1 MNFKPNSLPTNILPT
16 YINIIE
22 GIIFYKNQKTKQ
34 KIKDYIFIK
43 KVSKDIIEIWEKAS
57 IENVGYKNACV
68 KIKKLWEHYIRVNKD
83 TKNKKRNNLLYLKC
97 NKLMD
102 ISKNTE
108 NLSKED
114 YNFLIDQQNERK
126 MMIGNLTW
134 SKGGMLLSKY
144 IILNI
149 KN

>member
-1 MNFKPNSLPTNILPT
+1 MNFKPNALPTNILPT

-57 IENVGYKNACV
+57 IENVGYKNSCV

-97 NKLMD
+97 NKLLD

>member
-1 MNFKPNSLPTNILPT
+1 MNFKPNALPTNILPT

-43 KVSKDIIEIWEKAS
+43 KVSKDIIEMWEKAS
-57 IENVGYKNACV
+57 IENVGYKSSCM

-83 TKNKKRNNLLYLKC
+83 TKNKNRNNLLYLKC
-97 NKLMD
+97 NKLLD
-102 ISKNTE
+102 ISKNTI

-126 MMIGNLTW
+126 MLIGNLKW
-134 SKGGMLLSKY
+134 SKGGMFLSKY

>member
-1 MNFKPNSLPTNILPT
+1 MNFKPTALPTNILPT

-22 GIIFYKNQKTKQ
+22 GIIFDKNQKTKQ
-34 KIKDYIFIK
+34 KIKDYTFIK
-43 KVSKDIIEIWEKAS
+43 KISKDIIEIWEKAS

-97 NKLMD
+97 NKLLD